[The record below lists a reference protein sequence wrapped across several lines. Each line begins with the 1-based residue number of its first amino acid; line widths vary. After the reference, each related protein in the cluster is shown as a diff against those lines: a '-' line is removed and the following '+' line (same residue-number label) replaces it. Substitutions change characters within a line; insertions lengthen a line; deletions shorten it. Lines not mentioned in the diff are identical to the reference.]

1 MDGISFAGVIR
12 VLAGLVGF
20 VLFAAGL
27 GAIAVG
33 ETAGGLGALIA
44 GGIILVV
51 AALEVTRYRSRA
63 QEERGP
69 AGFEQTGEVFLD
81 PTSGERM
88 RVWFDPRTGERRYEA
103 DR

>member
-1 MDGISFAGVIR
+1 M
-12 VLAGLVGF
+12 
-20 VLFAAGL
+20 
-27 GAIAVG
+27 
-33 ETAGGLGALIA
+33 
-44 GGIILVV
+44 VV
-51 AALEVTRYRSRA
+51 ALEVTRYRSRA